1 MNFLNREIVD
11 FFAMWDMIDFF
22 FLLIFTL
29 YIYIL
34 SLKEINN
41 GEQIWCCLSTHNI

>member
-22 FLLIFTL
+22 FFTDFYIIYL
-29 YIYIL
+29 YTKL
-34 SLKEINN
+34 ERN
-41 GEQIWCCLSTHNI
+41 